1 MENTATGVSEDREL
15 TTDEIELL
23 ASLVVDEPDHYT
35 VLGVERGSSASEIN
49 TAYCRAVQF
58 FHPLKHSHLL
68 ESHNILHWKLSSA
81 YLRVVEAFSTLS
93 SSSRRQAYDG
103 TFSRQIVGSVRS
115 RQRGL
120 SSADTPQ
127 FVSALFG
134 APRLAAKPRLQL
146 NGPERRRVERAQ
158 LHLPLSVVFEHR
170 WREITETID
179 VSPLALKFSLQREVE
194 PGTLVRLDLPMPPDL
209 RTRPDDEVL
218 YTVSAYVIQVTPE
231 PADRVVV
238 AEFV

>member
-1 MENTATGVSEDREL
+1 MENTAAGISEDREL

-35 VLGVERGSSASEIN
+35 VLGVSRGSTASDIN

-68 ESHNILHWKLSSA
+68 ESDNILHWKLSSA

-93 SSSRRQAYDG
+93 SSGRRQAYDG
-103 TFSRQIVGSVRS
+103 TFNRQIVGSVRS

-120 SSADTPQ
+120 SSVDTPQ
-127 FVSALFG
+127 VLSALSG
-134 APRLAAKPRLQL
+134 SQRLDAKPRLQL
-146 NGPERRRVERAQ
+146 NGGERRRVERAQ

-170 WREITETID
+170 WQEITETID
-179 VSPLALKFSLQREVE
+179 VSPLALRFSLKREVE

-209 RTRPDDEVL
+209 RTKPDDDVL
-218 YTVSAYVIQVTPE
+218 YTVSAYVIQARPE
-231 PADRVVV
+231 LRDRIVV

>member
-1 MENTATGVSEDREL
+1 MENTATGISEDREL

-35 VLGVERGSSASEIN
+35 VLGVERGAAASEIN

-103 TFSRQIVGSVRS
+103 MFSRQIVGSVRS

-127 FVSALFG
+127 FVSALSG
-134 APRLAAKPRLQL
+134 ASRLAAKPRLL
-146 NGPERRRVERAQ
+146 NGLERRRVERAQ